1 MVISLFAKL
10 CANMYSSDRV
20 MVVKVNFKMA
30 AAAILDLL
38 PPLFLAYRRIWIVVL
53 YVPVKFCKSNSAELL
68 SSVKNSKWLLFAIF
82 NYYVA
87 MLDHPRSLTG
97 DRKLVFKFCVDQF
110 CSFEDIVNRNFCKFG
125 LKRLFGLPK
134 FTFFGVLTPKH

>member
-53 YVPVKFCKSNSAELL
+53 YVPVKFRKSKS
-68 SSVKNSKWLLFAIF
+68 
-82 NYYVA
+82 
-87 MLDHPRSLTG
+87 TG
-97 DRKLVFKFCVDQF
+97 D
-110 CSFEDIVNRNFCKFG
+110 
-125 LKRLFGLPK
+125 
-134 FTFFGVLTPKH
+134 